1 MTALDATPR
10 WTNGATRIFSV
21 LRSAV
26 VISLTIL
33 SSSCVIS
40 KQSLFDPQQA
50 ATPVAGG
57 NFAEEYNKDGQWVRN
72 ATVKLV
78 QNGRAYRLESEKDG
92 KTYKYDLAFYDVG
105 SGFYVGVTA
114 GDPSPVPK
122 NRSFIYVLLDKRNE
136 GFVYYEPVCSD
147 FQFVRLPREL
157 WPLIDGGN
165 CVYDNREKLVQALLA
180 YASVSEPN
188 RRYVP
193 LKP

>member
-1 MTALDATPR
+1 MTALDAMPARTS
-10 WTNGATRIFSV
+10 GETRIFTV
-21 LRSAV
+21 LRGAV

-33 SSSCVIS
+33 ASSCVIS
-40 KQSLFDPQQA
+40 KQPLFDLKEA

-57 NFAEEYNKDGQWVRN
+57 NFAEEHNKDGQWVRN

-78 QNGRAYRLESEKDG
+78 QDGRAYRFESEKDG
-92 KTYKYDLAFYDVG
+92 KTYKYNLSFYDIG
-105 SGFYVGVTA
+105 GGFYVGATA
-114 GDPSPVPK
+114 GDLSPIPK
-122 NRSFIYVLLDKRNE
+122 KQIIYVLFEKRNE
-136 GFVYYEPVCSD
+136 GFVYYEPICSD

-165 CVYDNREKLVQALLA
+165 CVYDSREKLVQALLA

>member
-1 MTALDATPR
+1 MTALDATPLS
-10 WTNGATRIFSV
+10 TNDATRIFSV
-21 LRSAV
+21 LRGAV

-33 SSSCVIS
+33 SSSCVVS

-78 QNGRAYRLESEKDG
+78 QDGRAYRFESEKDG
-92 KTYKYDLAFYDVG
+92 KTYKYNLAFYDIG
-105 SGFYVGVTA
+105 SSFYVGVTA
-114 GDPSPVPK
+114 GDLSPIPNK
-122 NRSFIYVLLDKRNE
+122 QIIYVMFEKRNE

-180 YASVSEPN
+180 YANVSEPN

>member
-1 MTALDATPR
+1 MTALDLMPP
-10 WTNGATRIFSV
+10 WTNGRARVFSI
-21 LRSAV
+21 LRGAI

-33 SSSCVIS
+33 ASSCVIS
-40 KQSLFDPQQA
+40 KQPLFDPTKA
-50 ATPVAGG
+50 AAPVASG
-57 NFAEEYNKDGQWVRN
+57 NFAEEENKDGRWVRN
-72 ATVKLV
+72 ATARLV
-78 QNGRAYRLESEKDG
+78 QDGRGYRLESEKEG
-92 KTYKYDLAFYDVG
+92 KTNKFNFTLHDAG
-105 SGFYVGVTA
+105 NGFYVGVAA
-114 GDPSPVPK
+114 GGSSPVPN
-122 NRSFIYVLLDKRNE
+122 NRSFIYALIEKRDE

-165 CVYDNREKLVQALLA
+165 CVYDNREKLIQALLA

>member
-1 MTALDATPR
+1 MTARDVMPPR
-10 WTNGATRIFSV
+10 TNGRTRVFSA
-21 LRSAV
+21 LRAAV

-33 SSSCVIS
+33 SSSCVTS
-40 KQSLFDPQQA
+40 KQPLFDPAKA
-50 ATPVAGG
+50 ATPVASG
-57 NFAEEYNKDGQWVRN
+57 NFTEEENKDGRWIRH

-78 QNGRAYRLESEKDG
+78 QDGRAYRFERENDS
-92 KTYKYDLAFYDVG
+92 KTFRVTFHDIG
-105 SGFYVGVTA
+105 SSFYVGVA
-114 GDPSPVPK
+114 ADESAPVPNK
-122 NRSFIYVLLDKRNE
+122 QIIYVLFDKRNE

>member
-1 MTALDATPR
+1 MTAPDVMPP
-10 WTNGATRIFSV
+10 WTNGGTRVFSA
-21 LRSAV
+21 LRGAV
-26 VISLTIL
+26 VISLAIL
-33 SSSCVIS
+33 ASSCVIS
-40 KQSLFDPQQA
+40 KQPLFDPATA

-57 NFAEEYNKDGQWVRN
+57 DFAEEQNKDGRWIRN

-78 QNGRAYRLESEKDG
+78 QEGRVYRIEYGKDG
-92 KTYKYDLAFYDVG
+92 KTYRLTFQDIG
-105 SGFYVGVTA
+105 SGFYVGVA
-114 GDPSPVPK
+114 AEESVPVPK
-122 NRSFIYVLLDKRNE
+122 KQIIYVLFDKRNE